1 MILLL
6 WIALRGHCP
15 VAEESVGDGSLLP
28 RQTLLRDQVEVEGL
42 FGQCRIVANCPV
54 QELVMWIIRI
64 SLQAHTESNYSS
76 SPKCLRAKKVCI
88 NQRRGGKKS
97 TLVQFKRIRREV
109 ADRWCDP
116 MNTWIFRTL
125 CFFSL
130 IMWRILA
137 VRFLFTSLIS
147 PVVSGISSRFATA
160 TVIMGKLVHNN
171 AKWW

>member
-64 SLQAHTESNYSS
+64 SLQTHTESDYSS

-88 NQRRGGKKS
+88 NQRRGGKNQLLSNSKGFAGK
-97 TLVQFKRIRREV
+97 LQIGGAIRWIPESSGHS
-109 ADRWCDP
+109 ASSALSCDA
-116 MNTWIFRTL
+116 F
-125 CFFSL
+125 
-130 IMWRILA
+130 WRF
-137 VRFLFTSLIS
+137 VF
-147 PVVSGISSRFATA
+147 SSRRL
-160 TVIMGKLVHNN
+160 LVLS
-171 AKWW
+171 